1 MVNASPHV
9 FGAEKSMAYLI
20 GHLATAGFRFLLL
33 SPGGETERFFREN
46 AVSDAYEIPML
57 RLERC
62 PMVLLGRMLHLLR
75 SNIQALHRL
84 RLIRPDVLHANGLQ
98 SLLQVFLPALLLRIP
113 LVWHIRDLSHPRW
126 IVRLC
131 GMLARKILVP
141 SKAAAEKYG
150 WLGDK
155 VCLVANPIFPAVPA
169 QHRSTLDSAAV
180 DNEAIR
186 TLLDRNSGIFKI
198 GLVGQIIP
206 RKGHDL
212 LLDALPGI
220 LDQVPQARVFF
231 IGADLFKPDS
241 RFEVSLQER
250 LQASPGLRER
260 VHFTGYLRNV
270 EEVYGAL
277 DLLAIP
283 SREETF
289 GRVAIEAM
297 AAGCLVVAARTGGL
311 TEIIQSGRN
320 GLLFDPENP
329 SALAESIVELALNA
343 GLRGDLIGKGYETAA
358 QWVVVSGES
367 AHRVEEVYR
376 DLCRNQQQ
384 IGEKP

>member
-1 MVNASPHV
+1 
-9 FGAEKSMAYLI
+9 
-20 GHLATAGFRFLLL
+20 
-33 SPGGETERFFREN
+33 
-46 AVSDAYEIPML
+46 
-57 RLERC
+57 
-62 PMVLLGRMLHLLR
+62 
-75 SNIQALHRL
+75 
-84 RLIRPDVLHANGLQ
+84 
-98 SLLQVFLPALLLRIP
+98 
-113 LVWHIRDLSHPRW
+113 
-126 IVRLC
+126 
-131 GMLARKILVP
+131 
-141 SKAAAEKYG
+141 
-150 WLGDK
+150 
-155 VCLVANPIFPAVPA
+155 
-169 QHRSTLDSAAV
+169 LDSAAV

-186 TLLDRNSGIFKI
+186 TLLDRNSGIFRI

-220 LDQVPQARVFF
+220 LDQVPQACVFF
-231 IGADLFKPDS
+231 IGADLFEPDS

-250 LQASPGLRER
+250 LQASPGLRGR
-260 VHFTGYLRNV
+260 VQFTGYLENV

-297 AAGCLVVAARTGGL
+297 AAGCPVVATRSGGL

-343 GLRGDLIGKGYETAA
+343 GLRRDLIEKGHETAA
-358 QWVVVSGES
+358 QWDVVSGES

-376 DLCRNQQQ
+376 DLCRNQRQ
-384 IGEKP
+384 IGEEP